1 MGVGVFH
8 RHGALRPTPVPS
20 AMTYFQ
26 SGFLFRSNRP
36 SQKRFCLISSSEAIY
51 DIAGE
56 PKWSQ
61 PPTRWEVHYLETLST
76 RAVSRGLHHNEPTEY
91 EDKLHG
97 WTTGRSRCCGH
108 ECIMQSSA
116 ALFHC
121 LGLDAIGNTRKQ
133 NAANLA
139 INDKRMKY
147 IYIY

>member
-36 SQKRFCLISSSEAIY
+36 SQKRFRLISSSEAIY

-61 PPTRWEVHYLETLST
+61 PPTRWEVHYLEILST
-76 RAVSRGLHHNEPTEY
+76 RP
-91 EDKLHG
+91 EDSITMSQG
-97 WTTGRSRCCGH
+97 SARINYMYGRQDGAGAADT
-108 ECIMQSSA
+108 SA
-116 ALFHC
+116 
-121 LGLDAIGNTRKQ
+121 
-133 NAANLA
+133 
-139 INDKRMKY
+139 
-147 IYIY
+147 